1 MKKSVCDLASSP
13 GPSLRGRGLGTTLV
27 CDGGHAFVLKH
38 KVSIDAT
45 RKSKRIVMIC
55 KRASESPINACQ
67 GESYYTLHVDL
78 SNQILSYITVVAY
91 LLSSSQICTHVALR
105 EWMIAR
111 DTTVGAFHL

>member
-13 GPSLRGRGLGTTLV
+13 GPSLRGEGPGDEAIV
-27 CDGGHAFVLKH
+27 CDCGHAFVLKH

-78 SNQILSYITVVAY
+78 SNQILSYIT
-91 LLSSSQICTHVALR
+91 ICA
-105 EWMIAR
+105 
-111 DTTVGAFHL
+111 